1 MLILLVLVLV
11 LFFASLWDYKK
22 GKIPNLLIVLGF
34 IYGWMRIFYYENF
47 LTHIGGIV
55 FPILILYPFFKI
67 GTIGAGDIK
76 LFSLVGCYISF
87 MESIYCMFLAFAI
100 GAVFSFVMMRK
111 EGNFTDRI
119 SYLITYLK
127 KSLSQNQFRYYYQDK
142 EKDKLSEEE
151 WKKSKIHLGIPIFIS
166 VCIHLGG
173 GFL

>member
-1 MLILLVLVLV
+1 MKILIVLVLV
-11 LFFASLWDYKK
+11 LFFASFWDYKK
-22 GKIPNLLIVLGF
+22 GKIPNLLIVIGF

-47 LTHIGGIV
+47 LTHIAGIV

-87 MESIYCMFLAFAI
+87 MESLYCMFLAFAI
-100 GAVFSFVMMRK
+100 GAVVSFVAMRK
-111 EGNFTDRI
+111 AGNFTDRN

-127 KSLSQNQFRYYYQDK
+127 KSLSRNQFRYYYRNIEG
-142 EKDKLSEEE
+142 EKPSEEE
-151 WKKSKIHLGIPIFIS
+151 QKKSKIHLAMPIFIS